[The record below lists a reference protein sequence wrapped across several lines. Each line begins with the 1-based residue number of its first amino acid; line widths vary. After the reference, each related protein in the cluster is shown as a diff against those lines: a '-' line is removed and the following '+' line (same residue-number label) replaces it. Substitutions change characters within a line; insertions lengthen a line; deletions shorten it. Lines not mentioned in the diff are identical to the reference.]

1 MENLAVFVQ
10 AQNLFFFLFCFS
22 NFKPTF
28 WFYQPFIIKTAYPY
42 HLPTQ
47 WLNQKTSQFQPVCY
61 FYHVY
66 IYCHWLYANLFILK
80 KDEVALYDRQI
91 RLWGMEAQTRLRN
104 SKVLVINV
112 GALANEI
119 IKNIVLAGIGSL
131 TILDANTVTESD
143 LGAQF
148 FLEESDVGKNV
159 CLRRSYCH

>member
-1 MENLAVFVQ
+1 
-10 AQNLFFFLFCFS
+10 
-22 NFKPTF
+22 
-28 WFYQPFIIKTAYPY
+28 
-42 HLPTQ
+42 
-47 WLNQKTSQFQPVCY
+47 
-61 FYHVY
+61 
-66 IYCHWLYANLFILK
+66 
-80 KDEVALYDRQI
+80 
-91 RLWGMEAQTRLRN
+91 MEAQTRLRN